1 MSEVKITRTPIFG
14 DPLSISTEAQI
25 RRDLEVMEKEEREW
39 AQVQIEQAAATQKK
53 PDWLRGAK
61 GKKIDLT

>member
-14 DPLSISTEAQI
+14 DPLSISTEDQI
-25 RRDLEVMEKEEREW
+25 RHDLEAMEKEEREW
-39 AQVQIEQAAATQKK
+39 TQAQIEQDAATQKK

-61 GKKIDLT
+61 GKKIDIT